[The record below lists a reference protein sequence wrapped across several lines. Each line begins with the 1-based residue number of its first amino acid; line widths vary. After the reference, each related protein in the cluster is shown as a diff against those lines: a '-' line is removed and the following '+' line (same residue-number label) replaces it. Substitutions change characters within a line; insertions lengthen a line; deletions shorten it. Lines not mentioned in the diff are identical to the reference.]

1 MHRRSYGFVT
11 ITMFVVMLLVG
22 CTSPAPPTP
31 TPAPEGVTIIEPPLQ
46 PTTFTL
52 TDQNGKSVRFDDLKG
67 KLTLL
72 TFGYTHCPDV
82 CPVTLA
88 NFKAIKA
95 DLAGDAGQVNFVFIS
110 VDGARDT
117 PEVISKYLAL
127 FDPAFIGLTG
137 DEATLTKIVKDY
149 GAVFYKDEKTA
160 SSPNYTVTHTSSSFL
175 VDRGG
180 QLRRKYAYGIKP
192 ETVAADI
199 KVLVKA

>member
-1 MHRRSYGFVT
+1 M
-11 ITMFVVMLLVG
+11 TMIVVILLVG
-22 CTSPAPPTP
+22 CTTPATP
-31 TPAPEGVTIIEPPLQ
+31 TATPAAEGVTIIEPPLQ
-46 PTTFTL
+46 PNAFTL
-52 TDQNGKSVRFDDLKG
+52 TDQNGKAVRFDDLKG

-72 TFGYTHCPDV
+72 TFGFTHCPDV

-88 NFKAIKA
+88 NFKSIKA
-95 DLAGDAGQVNFVFIS
+95 DLADEAGQVNFVFVS

-117 PEVISKYLAL
+117 PEVMNKYLAL

-137 DEATLTKIVKDY
+137 DEATLQKIVKDY

-160 SSPNYTVTHTSSSFL
+160 NAANYTVTHTSSSFL
-175 VDRGG
+175 VDRSG

-199 KVLVKA
+199 RTLIKT